1 MIEYIIGLILGGVIG
16 TVFALFIAGESALK
30 KEQEAY
36 MEGYNDGLKN
46 KGEVRNEADQT
57 VIL

>member
-1 MIEYIIGLILGGVIG
+1 MSIEFAIGLIAGGVIG

-36 MEGYNDGLKN
+36 MEGFLAGK
-46 KGEVRNEADQT
+46 KEAEENGKC
-57 VIL
+57 